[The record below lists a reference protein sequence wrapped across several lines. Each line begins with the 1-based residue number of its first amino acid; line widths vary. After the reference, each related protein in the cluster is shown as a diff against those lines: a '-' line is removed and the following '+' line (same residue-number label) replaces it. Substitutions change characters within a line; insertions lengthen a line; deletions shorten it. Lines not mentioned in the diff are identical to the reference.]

1 MQGRRDIWRP
11 WLTAAAAEPVK
22 ATRDRVEVR
31 RCLLARDE
39 RGDWR
44 FTTTGPQGSGILR
57 SMVLAD
63 GLVFVPSEH
72 AGGQVGD
79 PYLVMVLEGSRPER
93 PPYPA

>member
-1 MQGRRDIWRP
+1 
-11 WLTAAAAEPVK
+11 
-22 ATRDRVEVR
+22 VR
-31 RCLLARDE
+31 RCLLTRDE
-39 RGDWR
+39 RGGWR